1 MSLSLSTPLIV
12 PALNVRDTRI
22 DVLRALAL
30 ITIFINHVPQ
40 NLLEQ
45 LTTKNFGFS
54 DAAEAFV
61 LISGVSAALA
71 YGSKFASGGGL
82 AATLKMWRRAGV
94 LYIAQL
100 GTTMATLAIFAFF
113 SLHYAVP
120 ELMTQINIRPVID
133 DTAAAMVGIATLG
146 HQLGYNNILSMYAV
160 VLVLLPGFLLLGRAF
175 GLGAM
180 VAASGA
186 VWLGAGIFRIGPPN
200 FPNDGVWFLNPLSW
214 QFLFVVG
221 AAAALHVRRGG
232 RLPQSPSLAL
242 AATLYLALSWAWVK
256 VPLWGIDTSFG
267 LPAVLT
273 GFDKTYLSAP
283 RLLHVL
289 AAAYLIAA
297 LPAVSGLFRLSYANP
312 LSVVGRHGLS
322 VFVLGTVIAM
332 AAQAWRMVHI
342 PTVTGDLTILAI
354 GIAAQFAL
362 AYYIE
367 WYRGVAN
374 GWRAAA
380 TSGIPDGHDDRPSAP
395 APSAPARPA
404 RQRGAAAAASRAV

>member
-1 MSLSLSTPLIV
+1 MSTP
-12 PALNVRDTRI
+12 ALTVRDTRI

-30 ITIFINHVPQ
+30 LTIFINHVPQ
-40 NLLEQ
+40 NLIEP

-71 YGSKFASGGGL
+71 YGGKFSAGAGL
-82 AATLKMWRRAGV
+82 ATSLKMWRRAGV

-120 ELMTQINIRPVID
+120 ELMTQINIRPVMD
-133 DTAAAMVGIATLG
+133 DTAAALVGIATLG

-160 VLVLLPGFLLLGRAF
+160 VLLLLPAFLLIGRAF

-186 VWLGAGIFRIGPPN
+186 VWLAAGIWRIGPPN
-200 FPNDGVWFLNPLSW
+200 YPNDGIWFLNPLSW

-221 AAAALHVRRGG
+221 VAAALHVKRGG
-232 RLPQSPSLAL
+232 RLPQSPLLAL
-242 AATLYLALSWAWVK
+242 SAAFYLLLSWAWVK
-256 VPLWGIDTSFG
+256 IPLWGIDTSFG

-273 GFDKTYLSAP
+273 GFDKTFLSAP

-289 AAAYLIAA
+289 AAAYLIAV
-297 LPAVSGLFRLSYANP
+297 LPRLSNLFRLPYANP
-312 LSVVGRHGLS
+312 LAVMGRHGLS
-322 VFVLGTVIAM
+322 VFVLGTILAM

-342 PTVTGDLTILAI
+342 PSATGDLTILAT
-354 GIAAQFAL
+354 GIFLQFAL

-374 GWRAAA
+374 GWRTAS
-380 TSGIPDGHDDRPSAP
+380 TSGIPPYHD
-395 APSAPARPA
+395 ARPA
-404 RQRGAAAAASRAV
+404 HPARHGGAAAPAASPVRS

>member
-1 MSLSLSTPLIV
+1 MTV
-12 PALNVRDTRI
+12 PVQKPRDTRI

-30 ITIFINHVPQ
+30 VTIFVNHVPS
-40 NLLEQ
+40 NALEQ

-71 YGSKFASGGGL
+71 YGPKFLAGAGL
-82 AATLKMWRRAGV
+82 AATLRMWRRAGV

-120 ELMTQINIRPVID
+120 ELMTQINIRPVIE
-133 DTAAAMVGIATLG
+133 DTAAALVGIVTLG
-146 HQLGYNNILSMYAV
+146 HQLGYNNILSMYAA
-160 VLVLLPGFLLLGRAF
+160 VLVLLPAFLLIGRRF
-175 GLGAM
+175 GLAAM

-186 VWLGAGIFRIGPPN
+186 VWLAAGVWRIGPPN
-200 FPNDGVWFLNPLSW
+200 FPNQGVWFLNPLSW
-214 QFLFVVG
+214 QFLFVIG
-221 AAAALHVRRGG
+221 FAAALDVRRGG
-232 RLPQSPSLAL
+232 RLPQSPWLAL
-242 AATLYLALSWAWVK
+242 AATGYLMLSWAWVK
-256 VPLWGIDTSFG
+256 IPLWGIDTSFG

-289 AAAYLIAA
+289 AAGYLIAV
-297 LPAVSGLFRLSYANP
+297 LPSVSRLFRLSPANP
-312 LSVVGRHGLS
+312 LSVMGRHGLP
-322 VFVLGTVIAM
+322 VFVLGTVLAM

-342 PTVTGDLTILAI
+342 PSPASDMTILAVGI
-354 GIAAQFAL
+354 GAQFAI

-374 GWRAAA
+374 GWRPAA
-380 TSGIPDGHDDRPSAP
+380 TSGIPAHHDARPVAIP
-395 APSAPARPA
+395 ARHERAAAPS
-404 RQRGAAAAASRAV
+404 RGPVGG

>member
-1 MSLSLSTPLIV
+1 MIT
-12 PALNVRDTRI
+12 PALPVRDTRI

-30 ITIFINHVPQ
+30 ITIFVNHVPQ

-71 YGSKFASGGGL
+71 YGSRFLSGARL
-82 AATLKMWRRAGV
+82 ATTLKMWRRAGV

-100 GTTMATLAIFAFF
+100 GTTMATLAVFAFF

-120 ELMTQINIRPVID
+120 ELMAQINIRPVMD
-133 DTAAAMVGIATLG
+133 DTAAALVGIVTLG

-160 VLVLLPGFLLLGRAF
+160 VLLLLPAFLLVGRAF
-175 GLGAM
+175 GLGTM

-186 VWLGAGIFRIGPPN
+186 VWLAAGILHIGPPN
-200 FPNDGVWFLNPLSW
+200 YPNDGVWFLNPLSW
-214 QFLFVVG
+214 QFLFVIGV
-221 AAAALHVRRGG
+221 AAALHIKKGG

-242 AATLYLALSWAWVK
+242 ASILYLALGWAWVK
-256 VPLWGIDTSFG
+256 IPLWGIDTSFG

-289 AAAYLIAA
+289 ATAYLIAV

-312 LSVVGRHGLS
+312 LAVMGRHGLS
-322 VFVLGTVIAM
+322 VFVLGTVLAM

-342 PTVTGDLTILAI
+342 PTVTGDLTILATGI
-354 GIAAQFAL
+354 GAQFAL

-380 TSGIPDGHDDRPSAP
+380 TSGIPIHHDDRPSIATRAYPAHKGSPAP
-395 APSAPARPA
+395 AS
-404 RQRGAAAAASRAV
+404 SRAF

>member
-1 MSLSLSTPLIV
+1 MTAPLPRSLPRT
-12 PALNVRDTRI
+12 RDTRI

-30 ITIFINHVPQ
+30 ITIFVNHVPK
-40 NLLEQ
+40 NPLEQ
-45 LTTKNFGFS
+45 LTSKNFGFS

-71 YGSKFASGGGL
+71 YGSKFLAGAGL
-82 AATLKMWRRAGV
+82 ATTLKMWRRAGV

-120 ELMTQINIRPVID
+120 ELMTQINIRPVMEN
-133 DTAAAMVGIATLG
+133 TAAALLGIVTLG

-160 VLVLLPGFLLLGRAF
+160 VLVLMPAFLLIGRAF

-186 VWLGAGIFRIGPPN
+186 LWLGAGLWRIGPPN
-200 FPNDGVWFLNPLSW
+200 FPNGGIWFLNPLSW
-214 QFLFVVG
+214 QFLFVIGV
-221 AAAALHVRRGG
+221 AAALHVKRSG
-232 RLPQSPSLAL
+232 RLPQSPWLAL
-242 AATLYLALSWAWVK
+242 AAACYLLVSYAWVK
-256 VPLWGIDTSFG
+256 IPLWGIDTSLG

-273 GFDKTYLSAP
+273 GFNKTYLSAP

-289 AAAYLIAA
+289 AAAYLIAV
-297 LPAVSGLFRLSYANP
+297 LPRLSNLFRLSSANP
-312 LSVVGRHGLS
+312 LAVMGRHGLS
-322 VFVLGTVIAM
+322 VFVLGTILAM

-342 PTVTGDLTILAI
+342 PSTASNMTILAI
-354 GIAAQFAL
+354 GIGAQFAL

-374 GWRAAA
+374 GWREAA
-380 TSGIPDGHDDRPSAP
+380 TSGIPAHHDDRPALPARHGSVA
-395 APSAPARPA
+395 APSPEPVRS
-404 RQRGAAAAASRAV
+404 Q

>member
-1 MSLSLSTPLIV
+1 MTV
-12 PALNVRDTRI
+12 PVQKPRDTRI

-30 ITIFINHVPQ
+30 VTIFVNHVPS
-40 NLLEQ
+40 NALEQ

-71 YGSKFASGGGL
+71 YGPKFLAGAGL
-82 AATLKMWRRAGV
+82 AATLRMWRRAGV

-100 GTTMATLAIFAFF
+100 GTTMATLGIFAFF

-120 ELMTQINIRPVID
+120 ELMTQINIRPVIE
-133 DTAAAMVGIATLG
+133 DTAAALVGIVTLG
-146 HQLGYNNILSMYAV
+146 HQLGYNNILSMYAA
-160 VLVLLPGFLLLGRAF
+160 VLILLPAFLLIGRRF
-175 GLGAM
+175 GLAAM

-186 VWLGAGIFRIGPPN
+186 VWLAAGVWRIGPPN
-200 FPNDGVWFLNPLSW
+200 FPNQGVWFLNPLSW
-214 QFLFVVG
+214 QFLFVIG
-221 AAAALHVRRGG
+221 FAAALDVRRGG
-232 RLPQSPSLAL
+232 RLPQSPLLAL
-242 AATLYLALSWAWVK
+242 AATGYLMLSWAWVK
-256 VPLWGIDTSFG
+256 IPLWGIDTSFG

-289 AAAYLIAA
+289 AAGYLIAV
-297 LPAVSGLFRLSYANP
+297 LPSVSRLFRLSPANP
-312 LSVVGRHGLS
+312 LSVMGRHGLP
-322 VFVLGTVIAM
+322 VFVLGTVLAM

-342 PTVTGDLTILAI
+342 PSPASDMTILAVGI
-354 GIAAQFAL
+354 GAQFAI

-374 GWRAAA
+374 GWRPAA
-380 TSGIPDGHDDRPSAP
+380 TSGIPAHHDARPVAIP
-395 APSAPARPA
+395 ARHERAAAPS
-404 RQRGAAAAASRAV
+404 RGPVGG

>member
-1 MSLSLSTPLIV
+1 MTSSAPKI
-12 PALNVRDTRI
+12 RDTRI

-30 ITIFINHVPQ
+30 ITIFVNHVPQ

-71 YGSKFASGGGL
+71 YGPRFFSGAGL
-82 AATLKMWRRAGV
+82 ATALKMWRRAGV

-100 GTTMATLAIFAFF
+100 GTTMATLGIFAFF

-120 ELMTQINIRPVID
+120 ELMTQINIRPVIE
-133 DTAAAMVGIATLG
+133 DTAAALVGIVTLG
-146 HQLGYNNILSMYAV
+146 HQLGYNNILSMYAA
-160 VLVLLPGFLLLGRAF
+160 VLILLPAFLLIGRRF
-175 GLGAM
+175 GLAAM

-186 VWLGAGIFRIGPPN
+186 VWLAAGVWRIGPPN
-200 FPNDGVWFLNPLSW
+200 FPNQGVWFLNPLSW
-214 QFLFVVG
+214 QFLFVIG
-221 AAAALHVRRGG
+221 FAAALDVRRGG
-232 RLPQSPSLAL
+232 RLPQSPLLAL
-242 AATLYLALSWAWVK
+242 AATGYLMLSWAWVK
-256 VPLWGIDTSFG
+256 IPLWGIDTSFG

-289 AAAYLIAA
+289 AAGYLIAV
-297 LPAVSGLFRLSYANP
+297 LPSVSRLFRLSPANP
-312 LSVVGRHGLS
+312 LSVMGRHGLP
-322 VFVLGTVIAM
+322 VFVLGTVLAM

-342 PTVTGDLTILAI
+342 PSPASDMTILAVGI
-354 GIAAQFAL
+354 GAQFAI

-374 GWRAAA
+374 GWRPAA
-380 TSGIPDGHDDRPSAP
+380 TSGIPAHHDARPVAIP
-395 APSAPARPA
+395 ARHERAAAPS
-404 RQRGAAAAASRAV
+404 RGPVGG